1 MQKIDFHVHV
11 TPPEIST
18 DVEKIKAREPYFA
31 LLAASPK
38 NKFATAEEVVAELD
52 GAGFDRA
59 VVFGFAFKDMGLC
72 RAVNDY
78 VIAKTR
84 EFPRR
89 LSGFAVVPSNHPGA
103 CAEIERCHDAGL
115 CGVGELF
122 PTGQDV
128 RIEDAAETAHFAG
141 CCAERNLPVL
151 LHMNEPVGHYYA
163 GKTNTTLQQAELF
176 VEHCPRLKIVLAH
189 WGGGLAFYELM
200 KDMRKK
206 FANVF
211 YDTAASPFLYGEAVY
226 RTASALGVQDKV
238 LFGSD
243 FPLLPLSRYVAEI
256 DRSGIADGEKAS
268 LLGGNAA
275 RILGL

>member
-11 TPPEIST
+11 TPLEISA
-18 DVEKIKAREPYFA
+18 DVERIKAREPYFA

-52 GAGFDRA
+52 GASFDRA
-59 VVFGFAFKDMGLC
+59 VIFGFAFKDMGLC
-72 RAVNDY
+72 RTVNDY

-89 LSGFAVVPSNHPGA
+89 LSGFAVVPPNHPDA

-128 RIEDAAETAHFAG
+128 RIEDATETARFAG
-141 CCAERNLPVL
+141 CCAELNLPVL

-200 KDMRKK
+200 KDVWKK

-211 YDTAASPFLYGEAVY
+211 YDTAASPFLYGEAIY

-256 DRSGIADGEKAS
+256 DRSGIADGEKAL

-275 RILGL
+275 RLLGL